1 MSTPLVPPVASDDA
15 VTLPE
20 AQVGDAPP
28 VEGSTIGRY
37 MVLGLL
43 GHGGMGVVL
52 RAFDPK
58 LDRKIALK
66 LLHGGSSSEAQ
77 ARLQREAQALARLSH
92 PNVIR
97 VHDVGTHQGRVFIAM
112 ELVTGSTLADWIR
125 QGPHPWREVVRV
137 FMLAGEG
144 VAAAHDAGLVH
155 RDFKPANV
163 LIGEDGQV
171 KVTDFG
177 LARAQ
182 ADLPRHS
189 LEPASQSLSGLDP
202 PSLEATLTRTG
213 ALVGTPAYMAPEQ
226 IQGQMVDPRSD
237 QFSFCV
243 ALYEGLTGQRPF
255 EGATLAQI
263 ALAIER
269 QRPGGTLPTGIPR
282 GLTRALRRGL
292 RVDPEARHPDMRS
305 LLRTMRRA
313 RNARR
318 RQASWALA
326 TAMVGG
332 GAWWAMQ
339 SEAQPSGDYCT
350 RIEQRLDGVWDDT
363 RRAEA
368 ERAFQATGLRYAAD
382 TWALTVARVDAQ
394 ATRWVDAQRNACEAE
409 AALFAKHLP
418 DNANRGSID
427 ARAALDRQM
436 VCLHR
441 RYAELRQLGDLLR
454 KADAALVERAPRVVD
469 SLGSIESCARWADE
483 PADMEG
489 PEALAMAEALGE
501 VEILQE
507 AGHYDEAVAAAQAAR
522 ATMGDAPRALQAE
535 LHLAVARALADAGEP
550 KRAEQE
556 SHQAFSSAVAGGHE
570 RVAILAALGLAI
582 AQITHAKEPNFDEA
596 ERWTD
601 HAQGALAQMGAGAEY
616 EGRIENARGR
626 IDYQR
631 GNYEAAHEHFDR
643 ALRLREQD
651 LGPDNYRIANY
662 HYNLGQAL
670 STLERTDEALE
681 HQRRALE
688 LERSRYGN
696 NHPRVASSLAALCS
710 AYSSAGRTDDAIRTG
725 LEAVALLRKTVGNEH
740 PKLGTA
746 LINLGSAQARAG
758 DTKGAEASFLA
769 ALDNTTAAY
778 GPEHRRAG
786 LVLNNL
792 GVHYEMTG
800 NLAEAERFHRKAAAV
815 FDKTLGP
822 EHPNAAIVTCN
833 LAGILIKEGKLDEAE
848 PLVRRTLP
856 VLEQR
861 LGPEHPNVS
870 LPLMLLAQVHVER
883 QQPAQAQPLLE
894 RALALRAPGRAPP
907 EEIADVHYA
916 LGHVLW
922 LLGDDR
928 SRAIELVTRAYQS
941 NATLGDARTDE
952 AEQARRWLAERDAL
966 GEGM

>member
-1 MSTPLVPPVASDDA
+1 MPTRLLPPVASDDA

-20 AQVGDAPP
+20 ATADDALPA
-28 VEGSTIGRY
+28 EGSTIGRY
-37 MVLGLL
+37 MVLSLL

-92 PNVIR
+92 PNVVR

-137 FMLAGEG
+137 FVRAGEG
-144 VAAAHDAGLVH
+144 IAAAHDAGLVH

-163 LIGEDGQV
+163 LIGEDGQI

-182 ADLPRHS
+182 AELPQHS
-189 LEPASQSLSGLDP
+189 LEPATHSLSDLDP
-202 PSLEATLTRTG
+202 PSLDATLTRTG

-226 IQGQMVDPRSD
+226 IEGRIAGPRSD

-255 EGATLAQI
+255 GGANLAQI
-263 ALAIER
+263 ALAIEQ
-269 QRPGGTLPTGIPR
+269 QRPSGTLPAGTPR
-282 GLTRALRRGL
+282 GLTRAIRRGL
-292 RVDPEARHPDMRS
+292 RVEPDTRHPDMRS
-305 LLRTMRRA
+305 LLKTMRRA

-339 SEAQPSGDYCT
+339 SEARPVGDYCT
-350 RIEQRLDGVWDDT
+350 RIEQRLDGVWDDA
-363 RRAEA
+363 RRSAAEH
-368 ERAFQATGLRYAAD
+368 AFLATGLSYAAD
-382 TWALTVARVDAQ
+382 TWALTRARVDAQ
-394 ATRWVDAQRNACEAE
+394 AARWVDAQRAACEAE
-409 AALFAKHLP
+409 AALPAEAPLGP
-418 DNANRGSID
+418 TN

-441 RYAELRQLGDLLR
+441 RYARLRQLGELLG

-469 SLGSIESCARWADE
+469 GLGSIESCARWADD

-489 PEALAMAEALGE
+489 PEAMAMAEALGE

-507 AGHYDEAVAAAQAAR
+507 AGHYDEAVAAAEAAR
-522 ATMGDAPRALQAE
+522 AAMHSAPRALQAE
-535 LHLAVARALADAGEP
+535 LHLAVARAQIDAGEHQ
-550 KRAEQE
+550 RSEHE
-556 SHQAFSSAVAGGHE
+556 HHQAFSDAVASSHE

-582 AQITHAKEPNFDEA
+582 AQITYAEEPRFDEA

-601 HAQGALAQMGAGAEY
+601 HAQGALARMGGGTDY

-626 IDYQR
+626 IDHQR
-631 GNYEAAHEHFDR
+631 GNYEAAREHFER

-651 LGPDNYRIANY
+651 LGPDNYRMANY
-662 HYNLGQAL
+662 HNNLGQAL
-670 STLERTDEALE
+670 SSLERTTEALE

-688 LERSRYGN
+688 LERSRYGDQ
-696 NHPRVASSLAALCS
+696 HPRVAASLSALCAS
-710 AYSSAGRTDDAIRTG
+710 YSNAGRAEDAIRTG
-725 LEAVALLRKTVGNEH
+725 SEAVALLRQTVGNAH

-758 DTKGAEASFLA
+758 DVAGAEASFLA
-769 ALDNTTAAY
+769 ALDNTIAAY

-792 GVHYEMTG
+792 GVHYEMAG
-800 NLAEAERFHRKAAAV
+800 NLAEAERFHRKATAV

-822 EHPNAAIVTCN
+822 EHPTAAIVTCN
-833 LAGILIKEGKLDEAE
+833 LAGILVKEGKLDEAE
-848 PLVRRTLP
+848 PLIRRTLP

-883 QQPAQAQPLLE
+883 QQPEQAQPLLE
-894 RALALRAPGRAPP
+894 RVLALRTPGRVPP
-907 EEIADVHYA
+907 EEIADVDYA

-922 LLGDDR
+922 LLGQDR
-928 SRAIELVTRAYQS
+928 PRAIELVTRAYQS
-941 NATLGDARTDE
+941 NATLGEARADE
-952 AEQARRWLAERDAL
+952 AKQARRWLAERDAL
-966 GEGM
+966 AEGA